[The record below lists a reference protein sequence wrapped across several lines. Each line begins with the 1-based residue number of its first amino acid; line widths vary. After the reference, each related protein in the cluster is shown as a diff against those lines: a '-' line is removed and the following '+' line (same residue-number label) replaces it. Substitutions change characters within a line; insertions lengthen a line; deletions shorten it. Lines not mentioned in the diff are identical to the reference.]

1 MSSFSNPLSAFSS
14 TSFDPDQLIAGGE
27 LLGKKVTIAAGQNLQ
42 RGAVLGKITA
52 SGKYVLS
59 ASGAADG
66 SQTPD
71 LVLAEPLDATGGDKD
86 AMAYYQGHFNETKV
100 ILGAGHTVASIWEG
114 LRVKGII
121 LEPVVAA

>member
-1 MSSFSNPLSAFSS
+1 MSSFSNPLASFSDS
-14 TSFDPDQLIAGGE
+14 TFNPDLLIAGGCA
-27 LLGKKVTIAAGQNLQ
+27 LGKKVTLAAGQNLQ

-52 SGKYVLS
+52 SGKYILS
-59 ASGAADG
+59 AAAAGDG

-71 LVLAEPLDATGGDKD
+71 LILAEPIDATGGDKD
-86 AMAYYQGHFNETKV
+86 AMAYYQGHFNDSKV

-121 LEPVVAA
+121 LLPAVAA